1 MSTVQ
6 TPRLYPDDRPVLG
19 SPRISTLVV
28 AVADLAQASDYYAHA
43 LGLPLLV
50 DDGRCARFDA
60 GGVVLELQPATNGDA
75 GRVTPVFCV
84 DDLGDTVWNLSR
96 QGIRAARTVT
106 YDRRGG
112 TARLQ
117 APSGTELRL
126 WEPSDE
132 ARDGPGGRKLEQLVG
147 APA

>member
-1 MSTVQ
+1 MEIQ
-6 TPRLYPDDRPVLG
+6 MPRLFPDDRPVLG
-19 SPRISTLVV
+19 STRIVSLAV
-28 AVADLAQASDYYAHA
+28 AVVDLAQARDFYAHA

-50 DDGRCARFDA
+50 DDGRCVRLDA
-60 GGVVLELQPATNGDA
+60 GGVVLELHPAGPGEE

-84 DDLGDTVWNLSR
+84 DDLGDTTWQLGR
-96 QGIRAARTVT
+96 RGIHAAQTVT

-132 ARDGPGGRKLEQLVG
+132 ARDGPGGRKLEALL

>member
-6 TPRLYPDDRPVLG
+6 LPRLFPDDRPVLG
-19 SPRISTLVV
+19 GTRIVSV
-28 AVADLAQASDYYAHA
+28 AVAVRDLARAREFYAEA

-50 DDGRCARFDA
+50 DDGRCVRFDA
-60 GGVVLELQPATNGDA
+60 GGVLLELHPAGA
-75 GRVTPVFCV
+75 GEEGRVTPVFCV
-84 DDLGDTVWNLSR
+84 DDLGDTVWQLAQR
-96 QGIRAARTVT
+96 GIHAARTVT

-112 TARLQ
+112 TARLE

-132 ARDGPGGRKLEQLVG
+132 ARDGPGGRKLEELVG

>member
-1 MSTVQ
+1 MATVQ
-6 TPRLYPDDRPVLG
+6 LPKGFPVDRPVLG
-19 SPRISTLVV
+19 STRIVSLIVQV
-28 AVADLAQASDYYAHA
+28 DDLEGARDFYQDA

-60 GGVVLELQPATNGDA
+60 GGVIVELHPAADGEA

-84 DDLGDTVWNLSR
+84 DDLGDTVWQLAR
-96 QGIRAARTVT
+96 RGIQTARTVT

-112 TARLQ
+112 TARF
-117 APSGTELRL
+117 AGPAGTPLRL
-126 WEPSDE
+126 WEPSEE
-132 ARDGPGGRKLEQLVG
+132 ARDGPGGRKLEALVG

>member
-6 TPRLYPDDRPVLG
+6 MPRIFRDDRPVLG
-19 SPRISTLVV
+19 STRVVALVV
-28 AVADLAQASDYYAHA
+28 AVRDLARARAFYADA

-50 DDGRCARFDA
+50 DDGECARFDA
-60 GGVVLELQPATNGDA
+60 GGVVLELQPGAPDEE
-75 GRVTPVFCV
+75 GRVTPVFSV
-84 DDLGDTVWNLSR
+84 DDLGDTVWQLAKR
-96 QGIRAARTVT
+96 GIHTARTVT

-112 TARLQ
+112 SARLEG
-117 APSGTELRL
+117 PGGTGLRL

-132 ARDGPGGRKLEQLVG
+132 ARDGPGGRKLEALVG

>member
-1 MSTVQ
+1 MATVQ
-6 TPRLYPDDRPVLG
+6 LPRLFPDDRPVLG
-19 SPRISTLVV
+19 TTRIVSLVV
-28 AVADLAQASDYYAHA
+28 AVRDLARARDFYANA

-60 GGVVLELQPATNGDA
+60 GGVVLELHPDGEAEE

-84 DDLGDTVWNLSR
+84 DDLGDTVWQLAR
-96 QGIRAARTVT
+96 RGIHTARTVA

-112 TARLQ
+112 TARLEG
-117 APSGTELRL
+117 PGGTGLRL

-132 ARDGPGGRKLEQLVG
+132 ARDGPGGRKLEELVG